1 MILELSLR
9 SSHVAFKG
17 MWMVGWVRGVSGKQA
32 MVVAYMGVGDE
43 IGEPFAESR

>member
-1 MILELSLR
+1 MG
-9 SSHVAFKG
+9 V
-17 MWMVGWVRGVSGKQA
+17 VGWGRGVSGKKA